1 MNRQIT
7 ITLDG
12 VQYMIDVEIERLPD
26 AIVYHVQRPKQFA
39 SELPATFDITR
50 PKHAD
55 QPQYDG
61 QALTEKG
68 RQIMRA
74 VWEQLSTLP
83 PQFAGGG
90 GSGRI

>member
-12 VQYMIDVEIERLPD
+12 VQYMVDVEIEGQPD

-39 SELPATFDITR
+39 SELPPTFDITR
-50 PKHAD
+50 PRHAD

-68 RQIMRA
+68 RQIMQA
-74 VWEQLSTLP
+74 VWEQLCTLP
-83 PQFAGGG
+83 PQFAGGKG
-90 GSGRI
+90 PGRV